1 MNIDYIQDKIN
12 GQREKLL
19 KHKLYSNIESIK
31 DLRVFTEN
39 HIYAVWDFMSLL
51 KALQIKLTCT
61 KTPWIPNSNSQTAYL
76 INEIVL
82 AEETDINQAGKRKSH
97 YELYLDAMI
106 DIGAEIEFPTK
117 TINKIASSENIFM
130 SIDKLEIHEN
140 IKEFLKFTFS
150 VIKEGK
156 PHKIAAIFTFGRE
169 NLIPNMFN
177 EILREFEKNVTEG
190 DISKLIYYFERHIEL
205 DEDEHGPMALEM
217 VSMLAENDPK
227 KWNEIESISIQALKK
242 RILLWDAINEQ
253 IENKTWTNL
262 RSSNEETYSQEYKN
276 LKPNFKFQF
285 NLHTYFFE
293 KII

>member
-217 VSMLAENDPK
+217 VSMLAENDHE
-227 KWNEIESISIQALKK
+227 KWKEIEEISIEALEK

-262 RSSNEETYSQEYKN
+262 RSSNEETYSHEYKN
-276 LKPNFKFQF
+276 LKPDFKF
-285 NLHTYFFE
+285 
-293 KII
+293 

>member
-19 KHKLYSNIESIK
+19 KHKLYSNIETIK

-39 HIYAVWDFMSLL
+39 HVYAVWDFMSLL

-61 KTPWIPNSNSQTAYL
+61 KTPWVPNSNSQTAYL

-130 SIDKLEIHEN
+130 SIDKLQIHEN

-217 VSMLAENDPK
+217 VSMLAENDNE
-227 KWNEIESISIQALKK
+227 KWKEIEEISIEALEK

-253 IENKTWTNL
+253 IEDKTWTNL
-262 RSSNEETYSQEYKN
+262 RSSNEETYSNEYKN
-276 LKPNFKFQF
+276 LKPDFKF
-285 NLHTYFFE
+285 
-293 KII
+293 

>member
-19 KHKLYSNIESIK
+19 KHKLYSNIETIK

-39 HIYAVWDFMSLL
+39 HVYAVWDFMSLL

-61 KTPWIPNSNSQTAYL
+61 KTPWVPNSNSQTAYL

-97 YELYLDAMI
+97 YELYLDAMV

-117 TINKIASSENIFM
+117 TIDKIASSQNIFM
-130 SIDKLEIHEN
+130 SIDKLQIHEN

-217 VSMLAENDPK
+217 VSMLAENDHE
-227 KWNEIESISIQALKK
+227 KWKEIEEISIEALEK

-262 RSSNEETYSQEYKN
+262 RSSNEETYSHEYKN
-276 LKPNFKFQF
+276 LKPDFKF
-285 NLHTYFFE
+285 
-293 KII
+293 

>member
-19 KHKLYSNIESIK
+19 KHKLYSNIETIK

-39 HIYAVWDFMSLL
+39 HVYAVWDFMSLL

-117 TINKIASSENIFM
+117 TIDKIASSENIFM

-217 VSMLAENDPK
+217 VSMLAENDHE
-227 KWNEIESISIQALKK
+227 KWKEIEEISIEALEK

-253 IENKTWTNL
+253 IKNKTWTNL
-262 RSSNEETYSQEYKN
+262 RSSNEEIYSHE
-276 LKPNFKFQF
+276 
-285 NLHTYFFE
+285 H
-293 KII
+293 KI

>member
-12 GQREKLL
+12 DQREKLL
-19 KHKLYSNIESIK
+19 KHKLYSNIETIK
-31 DLRVFTEN
+31 DLQVFTEN

-61 KTPWIPNSNSQTAYL
+61 KTPWVPNSNSQTAYL

-82 AEETDINQAGKRKSH
+82 AEETDINQAGERKSH

-106 DIGAEIEFPTK
+106 DIGARTEKPVKIINEIANSEDIFN
-117 TINKIASSENIFM
+117 TIDNIN
-130 SIDKLEIHEN
+130 IHPN
-140 IKEFLKFTFS
+140 IREFLNFTFS

-156 PHKIAAIFTFGRE
+156 PHEIAAIFTFGRE

-177 EILREFEKNVTEG
+177 EILREFEKNVTQG

-227 KWNEIESISIQALKK
+227 KWNEIESISIQALEK

-253 IENKTWTNL
+253 IENKTWTDL
-262 RSSNEETYSQEYKN
+262 RSSNEETYSHEYKN
-276 LKPNFKFQF
+276 LKPDFKF
-285 NLHTYFFE
+285 
-293 KII
+293 

>member
-19 KHKLYSNIESIK
+19 KHKLYSNIETIK

-39 HIYAVWDFMSLL
+39 HVYAVWDFMSLL

-61 KTPWIPNSNSQTAYL
+61 KTPWVPNSNSQTAYL

-117 TINKIASSENIFM
+117 TINKIASSQNIFM

-217 VSMLAENDPK
+217 VSMLAENDHE
-227 KWNEIESISIQALKK
+227 KWKEIEEISIEALEK

-262 RSSNEETYSQEYKN
+262 RSSHKETYSHEYKN
-276 LKPNFKFQF
+276 LKPDFKF
-285 NLHTYFFE
+285 
-293 KII
+293 

>member
-1 MNIDYIQDKIN
+1 VNIDYIQDKIN

-19 KHKLYSNIESIK
+19 KHKLYSNIETIK

-39 HIYAVWDFMSLL
+39 HVYAVWDFMSLL

-61 KTPWIPNSNSQTAYL
+61 KTPWVPNSNSQTAYL

-97 YELYLDAMI
+97 YELYLDAMV

-117 TINKIASSENIFM
+117 TIDKIASSQNIFM
-130 SIDKLEIHEN
+130 SIDKLQIHEN

-217 VSMLAENDPK
+217 VSMLAENDHE
-227 KWNEIESISIQALKK
+227 KWKEIEEISIEALEK

-253 IENKTWTNL
+253 IEDKTWTNL
-262 RSSNEETYSQEYKN
+262 RSSNEETYSNEYKN
-276 LKPNFKFQF
+276 LKPDFKF
-285 NLHTYFFE
+285 
-293 KII
+293 